1 MRAVTETGITSRRR
15 VAGRLRSTCLASVL
29 VLGFSYGSSATAV
42 AGGTWA
48 GSPQPH
54 AHSAASALADLTG
67 TWENIANTHGSPP
80 WQLVA
85 SNGLQALE
93 AHWHGGPGYHEN
105 LVGEFHGT
113 LSADG
118 TSYKGPYSITEAD
131 PLHPST
137 GTATFTIQNANRI
150 KLDIGAESIVF
161 TRLGGAPSQTP
172 APTVVPAPSGWDA
185 TTAAVGAVPGGA
197 AVNTSPALG
206 TAKQV
211 TMVAA
216 GLSVE
221 DAVVLAGLKHACYE
235 DFVSAL
241 FGIKE
246 KGDYRR
252 AANGRL
258 ELYWERHVTS
268 LSTALSNL
276 ALCLAI
282 VEALEAAAS
291 AASVPHAAPH
301 AARTGCRNV
310 AVTASLNPRGR
321 KPRIKSLHFGA
332 GKLHVSCKTVPGA
345 IAVTY
350 KSSVPLRTL
359 VGPRLQVGVAF
370 GKRDSAGE
378 PVAFSYHKG

>member
-1 MRAVTETGITSRRR
+1 MRAVRKAGITSERR
-15 VAGRLRSTCLASVL
+15 VARRLRSACLATAL
-29 VLGFSYGSSATAV
+29 VLGLSYGSSATAV

-48 GSPQPH
+48 GSPAPR
-54 AHSAASALADLTG
+54 AHSAASAVPDLTG

-85 SNGLQALE
+85 SNGLKNLE
-93 AHWHGGPGYHEN
+93 AHWHGGPGYHEH
-105 LVGEFHGT
+105 LVGELHGT

-118 TSYKGPYSITEAD
+118 TYYEGPYSITEAD

-137 GTATFTIQNANRI
+137 GTAKFTIQNANRI

-161 TRLGGAPSQTP
+161 TRLGAAPSQTP
-172 APTVVPAPSGWDA
+172 APTVVPAPNGWDA
-185 TTAAVGAVPGGA
+185 TTAAIGAVPGRA
-197 AVNTSPALG
+197 AVNTSPPLG

-221 DAVVLAGLKHACYE
+221 DAVVLAGLKHACYA
-235 DFVSAL
+235 DFLNQILSVKYTTKLREAADHH
-241 FGIKE
+241 FEEKE
-246 KGDYRR
+246 E
-252 AANGRL
+252 RL
-258 ELYWERHVTS
+258 VTS
-268 LSTALSNL
+268 LGTALSNL
-276 ALCLAI
+276 ALCLVI
-282 VEALEAAAS
+282 VEAMTAAAS
-291 AASVPHAAPH
+291 SASVPHAGAH
-301 AARTGCRNV
+301 AARTGCRSV
-310 AVTASLNPRGR
+310 AVATVLNPRGR
-321 KPRIKSLHFGA
+321 KPRIKSLHFSA

-370 GKRDSAGE
+370 SKKDSAGE
-378 PVAFSYHKG
+378 PVSFSYHKG